1 MTDEK
6 YHKGTVKW
14 YKRAKR
20 MGKRGGM
27 MHGFGYII
35 PDDGSPEVKV
45 ERRAIVGNEGPFD
58 EKEQVGLD
66 TGQMVLYTL
75 IEGSE
80 VPKARSC
87 ELYNG

>member
-1 MTDEK
+1 MTDEI

-20 MGKRGGM
+20 AGKRNM
-27 MHGFGYII
+27 IYGFGYII
-35 PDDGSPEVKV
+35 PEDGSAEVKV
-45 ERRAIVGNEGPFD
+45 ERRAIVGNEGPFN

-75 IEGSE
+75 IEGAE
-80 VPKARSC
+80 TPKARTC

>member
-1 MTDEK
+1 MTEEK

-20 MGKRGGM
+20 AGKRNM
-27 MHGFGYII
+27 IHGFGYII
-35 PDDGSPEVKV
+35 PADGSPEVKV

-58 EKEQVGLD
+58 EEKQAGLD
-66 TGQMVLYTL
+66 RGQEVLYTL

-80 VPKARSC
+80 IPKARKC